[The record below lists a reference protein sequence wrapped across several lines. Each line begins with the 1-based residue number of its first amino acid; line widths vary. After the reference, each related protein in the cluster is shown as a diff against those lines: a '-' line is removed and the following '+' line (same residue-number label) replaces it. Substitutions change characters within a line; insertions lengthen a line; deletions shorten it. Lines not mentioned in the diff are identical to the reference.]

1 METTKTR
8 RRKSAMS
15 RLTAADKAYQTVIY
29 VVIILIALMCVFP
42 MLYVVLLSMT
52 SEAEWIQRGNSML
65 VPYRPTLRGY
75 IKVFNQ
81 SKTYM
86 HSLGISGLRTA
97 IGTGLTLTFSMYFG
111 YVLSRREMPGN
122 KLFMFL
128 ILITVLFHGGTIPT
142 YLTVKSL
149 GLVNTF
155 WAMIVPGLVDSWGVL
170 VFRQFFM
177 NLPHEIEESAYI
189 DGISEIGLM
198 IRIIAPMSLPV
209 VAAMGLF
216 IAVGHWNAWFDAL
229 IYIQDDMLKP
239 LQLIIHNMSLNADLT
254 DYTMNKTNIDTLSQQ
269 ANVSTRSLR
278 MCLTVMG
285 TVPIL
290 IVYPFL
296 QKYFVKGVYVGAVK
310 G

>member
-1 METTKTR
+1 MDKTLSR
-8 RRKSAMS
+8 RHKSSLA
-15 RLTAADKAYQTVIY
+15 RLTRADVAYQAVIY
-29 VVIILIALMCVFP
+29 TVVIIIALLCVFP
-42 MLYVVLLSMT
+42 MLYVVLLSVT

-65 VPYRPTLRGY
+65 IPYRPTLRGY

-86 HSLGISGLRTA
+86 HSLGISALRTLV
-97 IGTGLTLTFSMYFG
+97 GTGLTLSFSMYFG
-111 YVLSRREMPGN
+111 YVLSRRDMPGN
-122 KLFMFL
+122 KLFMFM
-128 ILITVLFHGGTIPT
+128 ILITVLFYGGTIPT
-142 YLTVKSL
+142 YLTVKAL
-149 GLVNTF
+149 GLTNTF

-198 IRIIAPMSLPV
+198 LRIVAPMSLPV

-239 LQLIIHNMSLNADLT
+239 LQLIIHNMSISADLT

-285 TVPIL
+285 TLPIL